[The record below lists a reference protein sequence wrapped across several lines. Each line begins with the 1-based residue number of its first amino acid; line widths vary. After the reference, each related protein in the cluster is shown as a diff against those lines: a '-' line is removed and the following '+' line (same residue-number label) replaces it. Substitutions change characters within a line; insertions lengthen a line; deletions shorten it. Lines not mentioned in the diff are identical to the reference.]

1 MKTKTLKDV
10 ADALNISIT
19 TVSKALNNYP
29 DISAATRK
37 KVLDYAQSID
47 FTPNTFATSLR
58 KQESKIVGIII
69 PKLAHYFFSMLLQG
83 IIEKA
88 EEHNYLVIVLKSNSY
103 ELEKIHI
110 RRLLK
115 QKVDG
120 IFLSLAQDSHDV
132 SHLEEI
138 WKSGTVL
145 IQYDRVSKIAKSS
158 KIVINDRGA
167 ASQAVQHLIDSG
179 KKKIAHLRGGLLPQ
193 VAIDRFIGYRKTL
206 EKNGIEYQSDYVEIC
221 EKGNENQGYE
231 AAKKLWARHPDI
243 DGIFAHTDMTALGAI
258 KFLKEQKIRIP
269 DQVGVVGFS
278 NWNLTTLTSPSLTTI
293 NQPGKKMGK
302 AIFTQFL
309 KDLKALKAKENI
321 DYNTTVIKTSLIK
334 RESS

>member
-1 MKTKTLKDV
+1 MKTKTLKDL
-10 ADALNISIT
+10 AEALNISIT

-120 IFLSLAQDSHDV
+120 IFLSLAQDSYDV

-278 NWNLTTLTSPSLTTI
+278 NWHLTALTSPSLTTI

-321 DYNTTVIKTSLIK
+321 NYNTKVIKTSLIK

>member
-58 KQESKIVGIII
+58 KQESKIVGIIV

-120 IFLSLAQDSHDV
+120 IFLSLAQDSYDV

-145 IQYDRVSKIAKSS
+145 IQYDRVSKIVKSS

-278 NWNLTTLTSPSLTTI
+278 NWHLTALTSPSLTTI

-321 DYNTTVIKTSLIK
+321 NYNTKVIKTLLIK